1 MSSNFTIVYW
11 NGIQTIAPRGK
22 LSPPPRLGLRFQS
35 RLALVL
41 GLAGSQTIAP
51 EKNWILVRV
60 RLWVKISFGVE
71 EAIFLGGNC
80 PGTYRNT
87 WLGNTNYNFCYS
99 ANMLNIRSRGSD
111 RAQQWIAWYNMLIKF
126 SKQVVNTFNS

>member
-22 LSPPPRLGLRFQS
+22 LSPPPVRVEVSVKVSVSFGVGGQPDNCPGKKL
-35 RLALVL
+35 
-41 GLAGSQTIAP
+41 
-51 EKNWILVRV
+51 NLVRV

-71 EAIFLGGNC
+71 GAIFLGGNC